1 MIQQPR
7 GYKNLDFILVRYR
20 YNNVIPRFLNLLQ
33 YNVLVEKSNKVYFF
47 ILTGNSI
54 SGFFTGNNTKFVYYG
69 NKNSK
74 LFWVS
79 IN

>member
-33 YNVLVEKSNKVYFF
+33 YNVLVEKSNKV
-47 ILTGNSI
+47 ILFYT
-54 SGFFTGNNTKFVYYG
+54 YR
-69 NKNSK
+69 
-74 LFWVS
+74 
-79 IN
+79 